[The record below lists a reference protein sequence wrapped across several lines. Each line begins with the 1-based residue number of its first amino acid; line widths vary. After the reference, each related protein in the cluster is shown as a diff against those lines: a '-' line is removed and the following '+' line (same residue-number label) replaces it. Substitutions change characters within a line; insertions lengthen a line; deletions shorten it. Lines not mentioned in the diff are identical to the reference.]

1 MKSMRKKVELPEV
14 EPVSLRPL
22 WGIRPGVFIL
32 AGIALAVIVISFL
45 LFVLPGLLSDSGY
58 IRFETNTVNTAIHT
72 DDGKYIGSSE
82 GSVYR
87 LKSGDYTFVFSIDGE
102 EAGRVDVEV
111 PKRIFFTLFTH
122 KTDTV
127 SFTVENT
134 ERIENAVKN
143 TFAEDVVSWSRVI
156 DYDDAYH
163 FPPLFSSFAE
173 NAVALGFEDISSL
186 LLYGALHIT
195 SEVMYRDYLSALS
208 ILEGSNVAYRSP
220 DLDDLNT
227 NLEEIYTSGSFR
239 NLNSANPEIEG
250 MQEED
255 GFFTY
260 PGYTVEMGKASELSY
275 PAVNE
280 SPITVSADSFSIA
293 PRLVTE
299 YEYALFVEENPY
311 WSSENKEQLIAD
323 GMVDEGY
330 LSGIALS
337 SSIMSSRPIRNISY
351 YAAEAYCAWLSEE
364 NGKEYALPSE
374 AEWYVA
380 ALSAYDKPYS
390 ASLLTLDNNF
400 SSPSSMMGGLWEMTG
415 TPYIPLSRVS
425 DYTYATELGKLYP
438 FDDIIVKGGSYINQP
453 SDITIDTV
461 GAFSRDMCS
470 EYVGFRITEK

>member
-45 LFVLPGLLSDSGY
+45 LFVLPGLLSDSDY

-143 TFAEDVVSWSRVI
+143 TFAGDVVSWSRVI

-208 ILEGSNVAYRSP
+208 ILEGSSVAYRSP
-220 DLDDLNT
+220 VLDDLNT

-299 YEYALFVEENPY
+299 YEYALFVEGNPY

-351 YAAEAYCAWLSEE
+351 YAAEAYCNWLSSISGES
-364 NGKEYALPSE
+364 YHLPSE
-374 AEWYVA
+374 AEWYIA
-380 ALSAYDKPYS
+380 ALSASDKPYTT
-390 ASLLTLDNNF
+390 SLLHFDFDTT
-400 SSPSSMMGGLWEMTG
+400 SPSMMMGGLWEMTE
-415 TPYIPLSRVS
+415 TPYIPLMRVS
-425 DYTYATELGKLYP
+425 DYNEAIALSSVYP
-438 FDDIIVKGGSYINQP
+438 YDGIIVKGGSYINTP
-453 SDITIDTV
+453 AEVSIESV
-461 GAFSRDMCS
+461 GVVDKNSTSQF
-470 EYVGFRITEK
+470 VGFRVCR